1 MVSYLFFC
9 QLFYTY
15 IIEWIKSKVIL
26 ETCLLTKV
34 IFWFVLNNLKSHVQW
49 NRRRNQQR
57 GIGGTANLQIYDW
70 SCKGTCPLA
79 MEESLEFSRK
89 LCDQHHRWILVP
101 QEHILYEVPDRQL
114 QILSAT
120 NIDYTQSH
128 LFETYT

>member
-1 MVSYLFFC
+1 
-9 QLFYTY
+9 
-15 IIEWIKSKVIL
+15 
-26 ETCLLTKV
+26 
-34 IFWFVLNNLKSHVQW
+34 
-49 NRRRNQQR
+49 
-57 GIGGTANLQIYDW
+57 
-70 SCKGTCPLA
+70 

-101 QEHILYEVPDRQL
+101 QEHILYEVPDQQL